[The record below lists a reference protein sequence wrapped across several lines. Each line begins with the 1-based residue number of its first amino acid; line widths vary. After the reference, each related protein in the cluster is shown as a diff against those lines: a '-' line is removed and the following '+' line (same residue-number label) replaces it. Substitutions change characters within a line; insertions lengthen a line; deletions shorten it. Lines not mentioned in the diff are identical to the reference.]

1 MSGEP
6 DVAPPLLR
14 LREKEN
20 ISHKVTEARSRDR
33 KNIGVMLDAPTPALS
48 IHTNT
53 NGKNYK

>member
-53 NGKNYK
+53 DRAP